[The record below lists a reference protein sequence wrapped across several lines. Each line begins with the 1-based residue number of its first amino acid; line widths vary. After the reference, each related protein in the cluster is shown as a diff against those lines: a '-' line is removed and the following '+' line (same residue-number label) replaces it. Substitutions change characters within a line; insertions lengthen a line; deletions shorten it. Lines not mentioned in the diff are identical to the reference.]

1 MNEKPI
7 GEALI
12 LCDQIITEAQTNKKS
27 LIGIFNSVAGLQFP
41 LQHSFSIFC
50 VMSNGRGE
58 MTIELRC
65 LRMEDSHEVAKIVA
79 PIVFADPNTV
89 VELVLRVE
97 NIPFERPGLYTFEL
111 HCEGEIVME
120 KRFNILLRPLP
131 PSKPLRQ

>member
-12 LCDQIITEAQTNKKS
+12 LCDQIITEAVTNKKS
-27 LIGIFNSVAGLQFP
+27 LIGIFNFVMSPRFP

-58 MTIELRC
+58 MTVELRC
-65 LRMEDSHEVAKIVA
+65 VRMDDSFEVAKIAA
-79 PIVFADPNTV
+79 PIVLPDPNTV
-89 VELVLRVE
+89 LELVLRFE
-97 NIPFERPGLYTFEL
+97 NIPFERPALYTFEL

-120 KRFNILLRPLP
+120 KRFNVLLRPP
-131 PSKPLRQ
+131 SPSKPSQE

>member
-12 LCDQIITEAQTNKKS
+12 LCDQIITEAVTNKKS
-27 LIGIFNSVAGLQFP
+27 LIGIFNFLMSPQFP

-58 MTIELRC
+58 MTVELRC
-65 LRMEDSHEVAKIVA
+65 VRMEDSYEVGKIAA
-79 PIVFADPNTV
+79 PVVLPDPNTV
-89 VELVLRVE
+89 LELVLRFE

-111 HCEGEIVME
+111 YCEGEIVLE
-120 KRFNILLRPLP
+120 KRFNVLLRLP
-131 PSKPLRQ
+131 PSKPA